1 MSHCVRHME
10 EPAANAC
17 GDCARE
23 FCTRCLVYS
32 FGPKK
37 PPMCINCALY
47 AGGVRNG
54 HRPAVPAAARQAT
67 SGAPPRDKRAERA
80 YRRAE
85 KDAVKAAQKAVKK
98 AVKKAA
104 RQGVALRPAAS
115 RRERVAQGEGSPHRV
130 VRRGGDDRQVAHLS

>member
-98 AVKKAA
+98 AA
-104 RQGVALRPAAS
+104 RQGVTPQPATPSVPTAGLKGQVPAPSQLLAGAGADIGYVS
-115 RRERVAQGEGSPHRV
+115 RTS
-130 VRRGGDDRQVAHLS
+130 